1 MEQLRVDLGER
12 SYDIKIGY
20 DILSQVGEY
29 LKELNLGS
37 KVMIITNELVDSLYG
52 REVERAIKE
61 AGFEVHIAKIGDGEK
76 YKSLNTARELYDQAV
91 EANLDRS
98 STIVAL
104 GGGVVGDI
112 AGFIASTYM
121 RGVNF
126 VQIPTT
132 VLSQVD
138 SSVGGKVA
146 VNHPQGKNLIGAF
159 YQPKLVVADVKVLK
173 TLEERQLK
181 AGLAEVIKYGVIW
194 DKEFFDFLTENR
206 IKILELDTKTMEYL
220 IKRCCEIKAEVVA
233 QDEREMGIRAI
244 LNYGHTIGHALE
256 AVTNYQRFVHGE
268 GVAIGM
274 IGAAKLANKLDLLD
288 SADLKKQ
295 EEIIEDFGLAVFF
308 DDLNID
314 SIIKALSKDKKVKD
328 GMIRF
333 ILAEEIGQVVIKSDL
348 PHNIIREV
356 LEELRG

>member
-20 DILSQVGEY
+20 DILANVGEY
-29 LKELNLGS
+29 LKELKLGS
-37 KVMIITNELVDSLYG
+37 KVLIITNELVDSLYG
-52 REVERAIKE
+52 REVEQAIKD
-61 AGFEVHIAKIGDGEK
+61 AGFGVSIAKIGDGEK
-76 YKSLNTARELYDQAV
+76 YKSLDTARELYDQAV

-181 AGLAEVIKYGVIW
+181 AGLVEVIKHGMIW
-194 DKEFFDFLTENR
+194 DEEFFRFFEDNR
-206 IKILELDTKTMEYL
+206 EDILNLKPEAMIYAV
-220 IKRCCEIKAEVVA
+220 KRSCEIKAEVVA
-233 QDEREMGIRAI
+233 QDEREMGVRAI

-256 AVTNYQRFVHGE
+256 AITHYQRYVHGE
-268 GVAIGM
+268 AVAIG
-274 IGAAKLANKLDLLD
+274 ILAAAKLANKLGMLDL
-288 SADLKKQ
+288 ADVTRQENILK
-295 EEIIEDFGLAVFF
+295 DFGLPVSFTELDN
-308 DDLNID
+308 DDILK
-314 SIIKALSKDKKVKD
+314 SLAKDKKVQD
-328 GMIRF
+328 GVIRF
-333 ILAEEIGQVVIKSDL
+333 VLLEEIGRVVIKSDL